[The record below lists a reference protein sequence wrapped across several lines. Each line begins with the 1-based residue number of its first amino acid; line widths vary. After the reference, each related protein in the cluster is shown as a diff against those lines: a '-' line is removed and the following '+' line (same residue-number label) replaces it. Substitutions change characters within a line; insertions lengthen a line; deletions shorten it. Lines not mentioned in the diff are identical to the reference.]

1 MTVMLTDNKYEPTV
15 THIMAWQVSAHD
27 FILYLKNS
35 KGQKGDLKQV
45 PLLRTHKY

>member
-1 MTVMLTDNKYEPTV
+1 VKLKHNKYEPTV

-27 FILYLKNS
+27 FILFLKNS
-35 KGQKGDLKQV
+35 KRQKGDIKNV